1 MNRTTPGTL
10 AVTALIGAVLAW
22 MLESWLHA
30 QGRPMLIP
38 ALTLPVVLLAVAVL
52 LVVFAWPVR
61 RYTKWLHEEHER
73 AEQRARRRAVDGDP
87 DTADDLAPAS
97 RDGVPARPDPFVALR
112 LVAFA
117 KASSLSA
124 ALLSGSFAS
133 MLVYVLTRSF
143 IETGSAWECGVSLLA
158 SIVLLVAALLV
169 ERWCSLPP
177 SSPGQQRQGA
187 RGTA

>member
-38 ALTLPVVLLAVAVL
+38 ALTLPLVLGAVAVL
-52 LVVFAWPVR
+52 LIVFAWPVR
-61 RYTKWLHEEHER
+61 RYTKWLHEEHTR
-73 AEQRARRRAVDGDP
+73 VEQRARRQPDDGEKDAEEI
-87 DTADDLAPAS
+87 TPAA
-97 RDGVPARPDPFVALR
+97 RDGAPPRPDPFVALR
-112 LVAFA
+112 LLAFA

-124 ALLSGSFAS
+124 ALLAGCFAS
-133 MLVYVLTRSF
+133 MLLYVLTRSF
-143 IETGSAWECGVSLLA
+143 IESGSAWECGLSLLA

-177 SSPGQQRQGA
+177 NRGQQAQRPQGA
-187 RGTA
+187 V